1 MGNGLTLPSLLRQ
14 PDATDSTPQQ
24 HAPDLPAGHSPPR
37 APTTSTLPRLFRP
50 FIPAPDPP
58 TNMSGKRAS
67 PNAATRGDAIFNSA
81 RGALAASTP
90 ENYTAPDPS
99 TPPAHT
105 LRVRRAAGY
114 RIHDARHNL
123 FFTGPHTAVFPAA
136 AVGIVQDLR
145 SPAQRFCSAH
155 DDDVVALTYHKG
167 AGLVATGQ
175 VGVSPAVHV
184 WHAAEPENVVA
195 SFVMPKGSKAVAA
208 VAFSHDA
215 RYLVVAAA
223 DNDHTL
229 CVFDVQGKPEPVA
242 TTKGGSSAIVDL
254 ACAPSASEDRVFEF
268 VAVGQKSVRFWAATK
283 ASIGPGLALNSK
295 NGVFGGITGSNDPE
309 PVNSVVYLPA
319 QQLFATGTQ
328 SGHVITWSPAESKAV
343 QLLPRVHNAQVF
355 ALAVADNGC
364 LVSGSKDGLVQ
375 IWTPNLDPATAPL
388 SFPSGVRAIDAD
400 ATASTLLVGLED
412 GTVAT
417 TASHGRITV
426 HVAGHKCA
434 NDAEVWALATR
445 GDLAVTAGDDAQLL
459 VWDVPSGTVRA
470 RAELPAGGARAV
482 AIHPSAD
489 IVAVGLN
496 SGAIQHRRLSQPEQ
510 VVAAD
515 VSVSSKRITTLAFSP
530 DGSKLAVGAA
540 DSNITLLT
548 NGQVTA
554 TITAHSA
561 AVTALDWSTDS
572 TYIQSNSADYELL
585 FTRVQPDGTASH
597 DPDAS
602 NVRSLDWASYSI
614 PIGWATRGVWTP
626 GQDGTDINA
635 VARGNGPGL
644 IAVATDKGH
653 VEVVNWPAPT
663 AGHVTARHVGR
674 VHAAHVTNVRWANG
688 DRTAVSTGGRDGC
701 VVFWDVVPVA

>member
-1 MGNGLTLPSLLRQ
+1 MGNGLALPSLLRQ
-14 PDATDSTPQQ
+14 PDATDSAPQQ
-24 HAPDLPAGHSPPR
+24 HAPDLPAGHSPLATPR
-37 APTTSTLPRLFRP
+37 ASATLPRLFRP
-50 FIPAPDPP
+50 FTAPDPP
-58 TNMSGKRAS
+58 ANMSGKRA
-67 PNAATRGDAIFNSA
+67 PTTNAATRGDAIFNAA
-81 RGALAASTP
+81 RGALTASTP

-99 TPPAHT
+99 TPPSHT
-105 LRVRRAAGY
+105 LRVRRVAGY

-136 AVGIVQDLR
+136 AVGVVQDLR
-145 SPAQRFCSAH
+145 SPSQRFCSAH
-155 DDDVVALTYHKG
+155 DDDVVALTFHR
-167 AGLVATGQ
+167 ASGLVATGQ

-184 WHAAEPENVVA
+184 WRAAEPESPVA
-195 SFVMPKGSKAVAA
+195 SFAMPKGSKAVAA

-215 RYLVVAAA
+215 RFLVVAAA

-229 CVFDVQGKPEPVA
+229 CVFDVQSGKVEPVA

-254 ACAPSASEDRVFEF
+254 ACAPSSSDDRVFEF
-268 VAVGQKSVRFWAATK
+268 VAVGQKSVRFWTVSK
-283 ASIGPGLALNSK
+283 ASIGTGLALNSK

-319 QQLFATGTQ
+319 QAVYATGTQ
-328 SGHVITWSPAESKAV
+328 SGHVIAWSPTESKAV
-343 QLLPRVHNAQVF
+343 RLLARVHNAQVF
-355 ALAVADNGC
+355 ALAVAENGC

-375 IWTPNLDPATAPL
+375 VWTPNLDPAAAPL
-388 SFPSGVRAIDAD
+388 SFPAGVRAIDAD
-400 ATASTLLVGLED
+400 PTASTLLVGLED

-417 TASHGRITV
+417 TSHGRVTV

-445 GDLAVTAGDDAQLL
+445 GDVAVTAGDDAQLL
-459 VWDVPSGTVRA
+459 VWDVTSGTVRA

-482 AIHPSAD
+482 AIHPNAD
-489 IVAVGLN
+489 LVAVGLN
-496 SGAIQHRRLSQPEQ
+496 SGAIQHRRLSQPDQ
-510 VVAAD
+510 VVAPD
-515 VSVSSKRITTLAFSP
+515 VTVSSKRITVMAFSP

-540 DSNITLLT
+540 DSNITVLT
-548 NGQVTA
+548 NGTVSA
-554 TITAHSA
+554 TVTAHSA

-572 TYIQSNSADYELL
+572 TYLQSNSADYELL
-585 FTRVQPDGTASH
+585 FTRVEHDGTAAH

-602 NVRSLDWASYSI
+602 NARNLDWSTYTL

-635 VARGNGPGL
+635 VARGGPGL
-644 IAVATDKGH
+644 VAIATDKGH

-663 AGHVTARHVGR
+663 AGHVTARHVGK

-688 DRTAVSTGGRDGC
+688 ERTAVSAGGRDGC